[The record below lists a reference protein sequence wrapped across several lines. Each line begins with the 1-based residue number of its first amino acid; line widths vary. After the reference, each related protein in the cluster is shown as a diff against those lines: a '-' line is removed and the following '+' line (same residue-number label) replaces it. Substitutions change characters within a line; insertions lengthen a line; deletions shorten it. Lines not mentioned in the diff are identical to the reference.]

1 VTINPW
7 VGYFFTE
14 KKHSDQSCK
23 KKKSSFKQTG
33 ILPMST
39 EAQESEYLIAIE
51 DHKSTVAPRDESF
64 KGHFPVYSIEF
75 TNLSKV
81 YNSGPDRIYDYP
93 IFRIFGGRYE
103 GPDGAKELRVV
114 LKKLAKEQKPCKI
127 TLTEIQNLS
136 EEDGKISTKS
146 WKKITEQEMTK
157 ARIEQFSHGDDLTY
171 VIVSD
176 EGVLGTSDYLK
187 TGATDKT
194 EIDFKNQKTK

>member
-1 VTINPW
+1 MT
-7 VGYFFTE
+7 TE
-14 KKHSDQSCK
+14 TQ
-23 KKKSSFKQTG
+23 Q
-33 ILPMST
+33 
-39 EAQESEYLIAIE
+39 SEYLIAIE
-51 DHKSTVAPRDESF
+51 DHKSNVAPRDESF
-64 KGHFPVYSIEF
+64 KGHYPIYGVEF
-75 TNLSKV
+75 TNLAKV
-81 YNSGPDRIYDYP
+81 YNAGSDRHYEYP

-103 GPDGAKELRVV
+103 GPDGSKELKVV
-114 LKKLAKEQKPCKI
+114 LKKIAKEQKPCKI

-157 ARIEQFSHGDDLTY
+157 ARIEQLSQGDELTY
-171 VIVSD
+171 IVISD